1 MSQIYFDIQAIG
13 ISLGEDKINPSS
25 LFSDDDGR
33 VAKKTGI
40 NILHRTKKSSYDLAV
55 ESVRNLKNFK
65 DYVDK
70 IGCVIY
76 VTQSAVNFLPNHA
89 SNLQGDIGISKSA
102 ICFDIN
108 QGCSGFVQALLV
120 MVSMLNTFG
129 IEFGLIVCTDTY
141 SHHLNKSDRSTQS
154 LFSDGATSVII
165 SKSKKWMLV
174 DSAHVTDGKKADFL
188 KKPIDNDVPLNMEG
202 SKIFQWTRSEL
213 GKSIK
218 SLLIKNGLSVKD
230 IDYFFIHQASKM
242 VMNNVA
248 LGLGINSIDLPS
260 TLNITGNLVSSSIPF
275 LLSNYFEE
283 FSKSEKIIFS
293 GFGVGLSM
301 STCLLE
307 NVSR

>member
-1 MSQIYFDIQAIG
+1 M
-13 ISLGEDKINPSS
+13 
-25 LFSDDDGR
+25 
-33 VAKKTGI
+33 
-40 NILHRTKKSSYDLAV
+40 
-55 ESVRNLKNFK
+55 
-65 DYVDK
+65 
-70 IGCVIY
+70 
-76 VTQSAVNFLPNHA
+76 TQSAVNFLPNHA

-293 GFGVGLSM
+293 GLVLDYL
-301 STCLLE
+301 CLLAY
-307 NVSR
+307 